1 MIENQKKY
9 EDSKNIL
16 EVKNETKENLS
27 SEIENIKNIENILNP
42 ENLDKQKNLEI
53 QTEVLVKKVE
63 KILKESFLK
72 WKTKTWFSY
81 DFDAIKNFILK

>member
-42 ENLDKQKNLEI
+42 ENLDKQKI
-53 QTEVLVKKVE
+53 
-63 KILKESFLK
+63 
-72 WKTKTWFSY
+72 
-81 DFDAIKNFILK
+81 

>member
-27 SEIENIKNIENILNP
+27 SEIENILNP

-53 QTEVLVKKVE
+53 QTEVLIKKVE
-63 KILKESFLK
+63 KILKDAFLK

>member
-27 SEIENIKNIENILNP
+27 SEIENI

-53 QTEVLVKKVE
+53 QTEVLIKKVE
-63 KILKESFLK
+63 KILKDAFLK

>member
-1 MIENQKKY
+1 MIETQKNY

-16 EVKNETKENLS
+16 EVENETKENLS

-53 QTEVLVKKVE
+53 QTEILVKKVE
-63 KILKESFLK
+63 KVFKDAFLK

>member
-27 SEIENIKNIENILNP
+27 SEIENILIP

-53 QTEVLVKKVE
+53 QTEVLIKKVE
-63 KILKESFLK
+63 KILKDAFLK